1 MGERP
6 YRRTSWSARA
16 KTVDRGG
23 EMQCSRHGIVSVVG
37 RERGVEMID
46 AVGRERGGQDDRP
59 RRWQTTEEK
68 NLVSMHA
75 MAA

>member
-1 MGERP
+1 
-6 YRRTSWSARA
+6 
-16 KTVDRGG
+16 
-23 EMQCSRHGIVSVVG
+23 MQCSRHGIVSVVG